1 MAAIFKGIKLMGKQP
16 EILYTDEEG
25 ALSNAWVP
33 EVFKEAGIQHITA
46 GTAYF
51 VESFNRTFKNRMAD
65 RLKYLLKSRRVKG
78 KQQEEDKTQYQ
89 WTDLIPFVMAEY
101 NTKNKHRITG
111 MTPVEARKPSSEADA
126 KSGMEM
132 AATFG
137 RTFPILQVGDTVR
150 TLKKKK
156 LGDKDFM
163 DKFKPGKHK
172 VESISENFGQKF
184 YMLSDRKEYI
194 RSDIVKMIN

>member
-1 MAAIFKGIKLMGKQP
+1 M
-16 EILYTDEEG
+16 
-25 ALSNAWVP
+25 
-33 EVFKEAGIQHITA
+33 
-46 GTAYF
+46 
-51 VESFNRTFKNRMAD
+51 
-65 RLKYLLKSRRVKG
+65 KYLLKSRRGKG
-78 KQQEEDKTQYQ
+78 KQQEKDKTQYQ

-126 KSGMEM
+126 KAGMEI

-137 RTFPILQVGDTVR
+137 RKSQVLQAGDTVR
-150 TLKKKK
+150 TLKKNK

-172 VESISENFGQKF
+172 VESISENVGQKF
-184 YMLSDRKEYI
+184 TCYPTERNILGAI
-194 RSDIVKMIN
+194 L